1 MQEKSS
7 LKHYKSVTAIENAI
21 FFAAQKRDQDKI
33 HKEKVEDMLCF
44 SHFTVYFL
52 YTVLIG
58 IQFPSHPP

>member
-7 LKHYKSVTAIENAI
+7 LKHYKSVTATENAN

-33 HKEKVEDMLCF
+33 QKEKEDMLCF
-44 SHFTVYFL
+44 SHFTVCFL